1 LRKRAICRCLFY
13 AYYSIDIAKEAAIFV
28 WIFALSPTDNRPL
41 NQPTPTPYSPPPTA
55 HFWKIPTAGSVL
67 KMKHELLIELTSRC
81 PFVFGSENEQQG

>member
-41 NQPTPTPYSPPPTA
+41 NRPPPIA